1 MINAGTCRYDTSSLS
16 IGSKNTAEGAVVEA
30 YGARLAVHAPD
41 RSTLEAILDRL
52 PTGWSVAPSD
62 KPDDRVSWRFAVI
75 THPSG
80 YHVIQGNGEEQ
91 TCADLSSAIWLLRAQ
106 MRRYVGHHSE
116 SLIFVHSGVVAHHG
130 RAVLL
135 PGHSF
140 AGKSTLV
147 AALVRAG
154 ADYYSDEFA
163 MLDEA
168 GRVAQYL
175 EPIQLRG
182 PNGLDALAI
191 DSEGP
196 RAPVPV
202 GLVAMTV
209 YTPGARWSPR
219 QLSTAEGVV
228 AMMEHASPARDK
240 PAETLAILRLALEG
254 AEILQGERGDAD
266 ETAHALLDLMA
277 TAG

>member
-1 MINAGTCRYDTSSLS
+1 VCRYDTATLS
-16 IGSKNTAEGAVVEA
+16 IESDNTGHGAVLQA
-30 YGARLAVHAPD
+30 YGARLAVSAPD
-41 RSTLEAILDRL
+41 DSTLAALLDGL
-52 PTGWSVAPSD
+52 PTGWSVVPGGTANNSVP
-62 KPDDRVSWRFAVI
+62 WRFAVL

-91 TCADLSSAIWLLRAQ
+91 TCADLDAAIWLLKTQ

-116 SLIFVHSGVVAHHG
+116 SLIFVHAGVVAHRG
-130 RAVLL
+130 QAILL

-154 ADYYSDEFA
+154 AEYYSDEFA
-163 MLDEA
+163 MIDSA

-182 PNGLDALAI
+182 PTGGEPLALES
-191 DSEGP
+191 DEP
-196 RAPVPV
+196 RDPVPV
-202 GLVAMTV
+202 GLVALTV
-209 YTPGARWSPR
+209 YAPGANWSPHR
-219 QLSTAEGVV
+219 LSAAEGVV

-240 PAETLAILRLALEG
+240 PAETLATLRLALEH
-254 AEILQGERGDAD
+254 AEILRGERGGAD
-266 ETAHALLDLMA
+266 ETARALLEWVNALA
-277 TAG
+277 